1 MTARGSETRK
11 RIVDQAVRDI
21 REHGYGQVSLRSL
34 AAELGLTT
42 GSVFRH
48 FASKEELLNAAGY
61 EMSRI
66 INDAVVPPV
75 ADKSERPSGDSVA
88 ASGNTAISD
97 ISTSDVASDGD
108 HDDIEDRGAA
118 SNVNAGSDAA
128 DSDVEILLGIA
139 DRLLQLMRDDPY
151 GVEFLFFGPLYGM
164 ATKQPGAVETPRF
177 LATLL
182 GICAR
187 LCERYDASVDPKQLF
202 VQIWAFIQGYGNLI
216 MRGVAEYDASM
227 LREALMRLLGK
238 PSPEPSAPS
247 PPPDAR
253 KHAAE

>member
-1 MTARGSETRK
+1 MTARGSETRQ

-42 GSVFRH
+42 GSVYRH

-66 INDAVVPPV
+66 VNDAVVPSR
-75 ADKSERPSGDSVA
+75 ASVDTT
-88 ASGNTAISD
+88 G
-97 ISTSDVASDGD
+97 
-108 HDDIEDRGAA
+108 
-118 SNVNAGSDAA
+118 
-128 DSDVEILLGIA
+128 SDVEILLGIA

-151 GVEFLFFGPLYGM
+151 DVEFLFFGPLYGTAM
-164 ATKQPGAVETPRF
+164 RQPGAVEQPRF

-187 LCERYDASVDPKQLF
+187 LCERYDASVDPNQLF

-216 MRGVAEYDASM
+216 MRGVADYDASM
-227 LREALMRLLGK
+227 LREALMRLLSK
-238 PSPEPSAPS
+238 PSPESLSFSAS
-247 PPPDAR
+247 SMPPDAR
-253 KHAAE
+253 KHTAK